1 MILSHFKPKVPQPQ
15 TAADYIRT
23 NLEVLAK
30 DIHPMDQ
37 IELHKK
43 TGEMVYATLADKA
56 MLAHQLKESLSNTNT
71 QLDLERMS
79 STAKDNRITTLEEI
93 IMDLGHDPKDPK
105 GINALMKK
113 KEDDIAA
120 LKKQLRLP
128 ATIHPQTA
136 EVAQEKQGE
145 DMMDLIMRMNQRMI
159 QMEQELEKAV
169 QDKQGESAS
178 QPPMTAPTIPA
189 VLPTALVAIP
199 LVVPLP
205 TADTATTDASAASAT
220 TTTESSLS
228 MEEMLK
234 AVKELEIQMT
244 ELKEAKEK
252 LAKLEASYDK
262 SKMTVAEKQEK
273 SSPLTA
279 K

>member
-1 MILSHFKPKVPQPQ
+1 MVAYDMKEEKMILSHFKPKVPQPQ

-159 QMEQELEKAV
+159 QME
-169 QDKQGESAS
+169 
-178 QPPMTAPTIPA
+178 
-189 VLPTALVAIP
+189 
-199 LVVPLP
+199 
-205 TADTATTDASAASAT
+205 
-220 TTTESSLS
+220 
-228 MEEMLK
+228 
-234 AVKELEIQMT
+234 
-244 ELKEAKEK
+244 
-252 LAKLEASYDK
+252 
-262 SKMTVAEKQEK
+262 
-273 SSPLTA
+273 
-279 K
+279 